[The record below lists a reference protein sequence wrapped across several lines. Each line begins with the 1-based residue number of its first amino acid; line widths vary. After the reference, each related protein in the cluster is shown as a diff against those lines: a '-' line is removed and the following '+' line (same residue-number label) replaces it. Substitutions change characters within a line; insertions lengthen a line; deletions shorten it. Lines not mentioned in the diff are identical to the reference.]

1 MRRHALALALL
12 SAPAVASADPPRAR
26 LAWVRGD
33 GAEGCPDTD
42 ALRTALSA
50 RAGRD
55 VVGEGA
61 ALSLE
66 AVVSRAAPDAPWEAR
81 VFVRDGAGAL
91 LAERRLRMGGSC
103 AELVEAVALALAVAV
118 DDAPVVDAPPPP
130 PPPPPSSAPPVVAAP
145 PRVAPPR
152 RWRFAARVQGGV
164 AVGVV
169 SNVSAVVGLRVEV
182 RPPGWPR
189 LYAGASWVAGA
200 ERASSPGAVSTSV
213 AGGALGVCPLAA
225 RAGDFDL
232 SLCAG
237 AFAGT
242 LTAEGSGF
250 SFNRS
255 VVRPY
260 LALEASAHARWN
272 LSRRV
277 DLSVAAEVLVPLV
290 RDTAA
295 VEGVGAVF
303 EAPAA
308 GLRGVAGLGFHF
320 E

>member
-1 MRRHALALALL
+1 VL
-12 SAPAVASADPPRAR
+12 
-26 LAWVRGD
+26 
-33 GAEGCPDTD
+33 
-42 ALRTALSA
+42 
-50 RAGRD
+50 
-55 VVGEGA
+55 
-61 ALSLE
+61 
-66 AVVSRAAPDAPWEAR
+66 
-81 VFVRDGAGAL
+81 
-91 LAERRLRMGGSC
+91 
-103 AELVEAVALALAVAV
+103 
-118 DDAPVVDAPPPP
+118 
-130 PPPPPSSAPPVVAAP
+130 PS
-145 PRVAPPR
+145 R

-200 ERASSPGAVSTSV
+200 ERVSSPGAVSVSV

-260 LALEASAHARWN
+260 VALEASAHARWN

-277 DLSVAAEVLVPLV
+277 DLSVAAEALVPLV

-308 GLRGVAGLGFHF
+308 GLRGVAGIGFHF